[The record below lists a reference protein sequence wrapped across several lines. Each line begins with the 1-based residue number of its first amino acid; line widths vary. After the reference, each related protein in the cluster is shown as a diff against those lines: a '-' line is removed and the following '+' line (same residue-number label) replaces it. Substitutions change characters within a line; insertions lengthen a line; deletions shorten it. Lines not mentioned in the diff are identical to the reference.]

1 MKVIKKD
8 ARDFNSLLESEKI
21 TTEKAL
27 HQLLAFNSTC
37 LNIPLLF
44 IRIFTDHS
52 RFLFSWT
59 SCRNIAAC
67 SSRMIVAAQND
78 VFFCEYISDK
88 RFIFISSGLLKVVN
102 VNIDQM
108 WTFSFKWFVNFF
120 RRSCKVYYLLLYCIF
135 DSICLHHYE
144 KLEVLSFNSDS
155 KL

>member
-52 RFLFSWT
+52 RFLFS
-59 SCRNIAAC
+59 
-67 SSRMIVAAQND
+67 
-78 VFFCEYISDK
+78 
-88 RFIFISSGLLKVVN
+88 
-102 VNIDQM
+102 
-108 WTFSFKWFVNFF
+108 
-120 RRSCKVYYLLLYCIF
+120 
-135 DSICLHHYE
+135 
-144 KLEVLSFNSDS
+144 
-155 KL
+155 